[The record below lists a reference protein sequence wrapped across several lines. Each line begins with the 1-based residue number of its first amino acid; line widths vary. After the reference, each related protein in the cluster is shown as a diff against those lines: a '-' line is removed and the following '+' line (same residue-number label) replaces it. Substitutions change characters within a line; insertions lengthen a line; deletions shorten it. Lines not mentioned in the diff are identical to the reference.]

1 MSKKI
6 IDTLNEVWKEAYPD
20 ATDADYDDDF
30 RCCARIKSLADDR
43 KCWLSNSRVLQKEL
57 NKLQPCL
64 EVGTSKK

>member
-6 IDTLNEVWKEAYPD
+6 IYTLNKCWKEAYTD

-43 KCWLSNSRVLQKEL
+43 KCWLSNAKVLQKEL
-57 NKLQPCL
+57 NKL
-64 EVGTSKK
+64 ENK